1 MEPLARQ
8 KLKTRSA
15 AKYCG
20 STASTFQKLRLT
32 GAGPRYFKIG
42 RRVVYD
48 VADLESWLAEHR
60 RQSTLGP
67 LAECA

>member
-1 MEPLARQ
+1 MEPFARQ

-15 AKYCG
+15 AEYCG

-48 VADLESWLAEHR
+48 VADLERWLAEHR
-60 RQSTLGP
+60 RQSTSESS
-67 LAECA
+67 AEYA